1 MGSVN
6 VLIQDEANAVFESLK
21 ESGITNMFGA
31 APYAAEMLGVSLEE
45 AKVLH
50 KGWMEGY
57 SLWADIPGCIEED

>member
-1 MGSVN
+1 MGMVN
-6 VLIQDEANAVFESLK
+6 VLIQDEANVVFESLK